1 MRQVKINSTTGSE
14 IVTSADLKLFA
25 KIDTTADDA
34 IIARQIT
41 RARIW
46 CENYISRDIVAKNRS
61 YYLDETS
68 GTFSIPFG
76 PVTSITSIHAD
87 GIALTHTNVGL
98 DKETIELD
106 NGYAKKVTVI
116 YITSGLN
123 DSLLQQAILQLAT
136 TYYENRVD
144 FNSGDENK
152 ASDLIPS
159 DTRDIL
165 NSYKAMFL

>member
-41 RARIW
+41 QARIW

>member
-41 RARIW
+41 QARIW

-106 NGYAKKVTVI
+106 NGYAKKVTVV
-116 YITSGLN
+116 YITTGLN

-152 ASDLIPS
+152 SSDLIPS

>member
-1 MRQVKINSTTGSE
+1 MRQSKINSTTGSE
-14 IVTSADLKLFA
+14 IVSSADLKLFA

-41 RARIW
+41 QARIW

>member
-41 RARIW
+41 QARIW

-68 GTFSIPFG
+68 GTFTIPFG

>member
-1 MRQVKINSTTGSE
+1 MRQSKINSTTGSE
-14 IVTSADLKLFA
+14 IVSSADLKLFA

-41 RARIW
+41 QARIW

-106 NGYAKKVTVI
+106 NGYAKKVTVV
-116 YITSGLN
+116 YITTGLN

-152 ASDLIPS
+152 SSDLIPS

>member
-14 IVTSADLKLFA
+14 IVTSSDLKLFA

-41 RARIW
+41 QARIW
-46 CENYISRDIVAKNRS
+46 CENYLSRDIVAKNRS
-61 YYLDETS
+61 YYLDET
-68 GTFSIPFG
+68 GGIFDLPFG
-76 PVTSITSIHAD
+76 PVASISSIHAD
-87 GIALTHTNVGL
+87 GVALTHTNIGL

-106 NGYAKKVTVI
+106 NGYAKKVTVF
-116 YITSGLN
+116 YITAGMD
-123 DSLLQQAILQLAT
+123 DSLLHQAILQLAS

-144 FNSGDENK
+144 FNSGDENN
-152 ASDLIPS
+152 ASDLIPT

>member
-1 MRQVKINSTTGSE
+1 MRQSKINSTTGSE
-14 IVTSADLKLFA
+14 IVSSADLKLFA

-41 RARIW
+41 QARIW

-87 GIALTHTNVGL
+87 GVALTHTNVGL

-106 NGYAKKVTVI
+106 NGYAKKVTVV

>member
-1 MRQVKINSTTGSE
+1 MRQSKINSTTGSE

-41 RARIW
+41 QSRIW

-106 NGYAKKVTVI
+106 NGYAKKVTVV

-123 DSLLQQAILQLAT
+123 DSLLQQAILQLAS

>member
-14 IVTSADLKLFA
+14 IVSSADLKLFA

-41 RARIW
+41 QARIW

-61 YYLDETS
+61 YYLDETN
-68 GTFSIPFG
+68 GIFDIPFG
-76 PVTSITSIHAD
+76 PVATISSIHAD
-87 GIALTHTNVGL
+87 GVALTHTNIGL

-106 NGYAKKVTVI
+106 NGYAQKVTVV
-116 YITSGLN
+116 YITAGLD

-144 FNSGDENK
+144 WVSGTITSEAPTDV
-152 ASDLIPS
+152 
-159 DTRDIL
+159 RDVL